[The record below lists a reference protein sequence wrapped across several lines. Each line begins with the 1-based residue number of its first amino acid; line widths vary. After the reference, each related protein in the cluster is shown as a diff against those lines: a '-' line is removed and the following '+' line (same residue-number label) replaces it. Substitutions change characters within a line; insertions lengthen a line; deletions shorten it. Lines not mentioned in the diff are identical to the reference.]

1 MAGSVSPPTAR
12 AKSHAPRALLDV
24 NVLIALLDPEHASSA
39 RAHEWFLAHQGG
51 VATCPIVQNGVV
63 RILSQPAYSKNT
75 QYSVQSMV
83 QLVRDFCA
91 ATDHQFWPDSVAL
104 IDEQVFDDSRL
115 RGHRQITDAYLL
127 ALAVANEGQLV
138 TFDSA
143 IAATA
148 AVVCG
153 ASAANV
159 MVL

>member
-1 MAGSVSPPTAR
+1 MARSAATQTVRT
-12 AKSHAPRALLDV
+12 LLDV

-39 RAHEWFLAHQGG
+39 RAHEWFAAHQGG

-63 RILSQPAYSKNT
+63 RILSQPAYSKKA

-127 ALAVANEGQLV
+127 ALAVANEGKLV

-143 IAATA
+143 IAATT
-148 AVVCG
+148 AVVRG
-153 ASAANV
+153 AETANV
-159 MVL
+159 MAL

>member
-1 MAGSVSPPTAR
+1 MEHSAASQTAR
-12 AKSHAPRALLDV
+12 TLLDV
-24 NVLIALLDPEHASSA
+24 NVLIALVDPEHASA
-39 RAHEWFLAHQGG
+39 TRAHKWFAAHQGG

-63 RILSQPAYSKNT
+63 RILSQPTYSKSA

-91 ATDHQFWPDSVAL
+91 ATDHQFWADSVAL

-127 ALAVANEGQLV
+127 ALAVANDGKLA

-148 AVVCG
+148 AVIRLSDPAHVI
-153 ASAANV
+153 
-159 MVL
+159 VL

>member
-1 MAGSVSPPTAR
+1 MARSAANETQ
-12 AKSHAPRALLDV
+12 RALLDM
-24 NVLIALLDPEHASSA
+24 NVLIALVDPEHASA
-39 RAHEWFLAHQGG
+39 TRAHEWFAAHVGG

-63 RILSQPAYSKNT
+63 RILSQPAYSKNA

-91 ATDHQFWPDSVAL
+91 ATDHQFWSDSVAL

-115 RGHRQITDAYLL
+115 LGHRQITDAYLL

-148 AVVCG
+148 TVVRG
-153 ASAANV
+153 ATGEH
-159 MVL
+159 VLVL

>member
-1 MAGSVSPPTAR
+1 MARSV
-12 AKSHAPRALLDV
+12 AKETQRALLDV
-24 NVLIALLDPEHASSA
+24 NVLIALVDPEHASA
-39 RAHEWFLAHQGG
+39 TRAHVWFAAHQGG

-63 RILSQPAYSKNT
+63 RILSQPAYSKNA

-91 ATDHQFWPDSVAL
+91 ATDHQFWPDSLAL

-127 ALAVANEGQLV
+127 ALAVANAGKLV